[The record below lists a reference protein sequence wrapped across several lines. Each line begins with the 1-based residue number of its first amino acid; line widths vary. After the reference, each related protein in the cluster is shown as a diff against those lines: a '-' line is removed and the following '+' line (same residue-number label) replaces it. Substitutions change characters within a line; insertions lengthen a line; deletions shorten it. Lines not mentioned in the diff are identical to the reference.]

1 MDIAATVLNIA
12 QSGALKTKIMYAAFM
27 SYPQLKEYLGL
38 LEENKLLEY
47 DSKTMMYRA
56 TEKGKHFLDVYQELY
71 RLLYP
76 KESKTSSS
84 SSSTSTSTSTSTTG
98 QSLTYKN
105 RGVT

>member
-1 MDIAATVLNIA
+1 MKNRNRMDIAATVLNIA
-12 QSGALKTKIMYAAFM
+12 QGGALKTKIMYAAFM

-47 DSKTMMYRA
+47 DSKTKLYRA
-56 TEKGKHFLDVYQELY
+56 TEEGKRFLNGYRELY

-76 KESKTSSS
+76 KESKISS
-84 SSSTSTSTSTSTTG
+84 G

-105 RGVT
+105 G